1 METSGTKPAIKSFA
15 DVEAGKI
22 ILRTPFSQ
30 LLLCRRIPGG
40 WWDAP
45 RKAWTYPATPHHAAI
60 VRRTIPQLATSSSF
74 DALTAKKA
82 APQSKHAPTTAPDLP
97 AGLKT
102 RPWRHQIAAYEF
114 AMERFLQGLTGVML
128 AMGMGTGKSLVAC
141 MILLG
146 LRAMRTLIVAPLRVV
161 QVWIAQLER
170 HVTTPMVV
178 AALDE
183 DAGSVADKQR
193 LAEEKLRL
201 AETTGVPFVAVIN
214 YDSVWREPFGAWAE
228 RQAWDLVVADES
240 HKLKRPGGKASLY
253 FKRLRSRARHRLALT
268 GTPMPHSPLDVY
280 AQFRFLDASV
290 FGPSFNAF
298 KQKYAVM
305 GGFQN
310 KQVTNLQEPRRT
322 GIAHAAGHVP
332 RRQGRARPAARDP
345 RHLPH
350 DALPE
355 CQAIYRAIEEDF
367 IAEVEGGTITV
378 ANAMVALL
386 RLQQIAGGWV
396 KTDDERYRRVDWAK
410 QRLLEDTLE
419 DVGPGEPVVVFCR
432 FHAISMQCTRHAKR
446 SGLHQPGALRP
457 ACGTR
462 ALATGEAQ
470 VLAVQISSGGVGVDL
485 SRARYAIYYSLSFSL
500 GEYDQALS
508 RVHRPGQT
516 RPVEHIHLVARQ
528 APSTRRS
535 CARLKSAPKSSR
547 RSSPRSK
554 GNRHEH
560 GATQGIRRAR
570 KAQARS
576 GFGTESHRRPA
587 RRPRTGP
594 CAAVPGRRRRLDEGR
609 RPHRLHRPGH
619 LRQSAQR
626 PRRGDRRPQAP
637 ELGQYVSENYNT
649 QSLAPSCAKWPKKS
663 ACVASSRSG
672 CSPRRKCARRCRRP
686 SATP

>member
-45 RKAWTYPATPHHAAI
+45 RKAWTYPATSHHAAI

-114 AMERFLQGLTGVML
+114 AMERFLQGLYGVML

-146 LRAMRTLIVAPLRVV
+146 LRAMRVLIAAPLRVV
-161 QVWIAQLER
+161 QVWVAQFER

-201 AETTGVPFVAVIN
+201 AETRGVPFVAVIN
-214 YDSVWREPFGAWAE
+214 YDAVWREPFGSWAE

-240 HKLKRPGGKASLY
+240 HKLKRPGGKGSLY
-253 FKRLRSRARHRLALT
+253 FKRLRGRARHRLALT

-310 KQVTNLQEPRRT
+310 KQITNYKNLDELESLMRRVTYRVGKDVLDLPPQT
-322 GIAHAAGHVP
+322 HVTY
-332 RRQGRARPAARDP
+332 RCTISN
-345 RHLPH
+345 
-350 DALPE
+350 E
-355 CQAIYRAIEEDF
+355 CRAIYEAIEEDF
-367 IAEVEGGTITV
+367 IAQVEGGTITV

-386 RLQQIAGGWV
+386 RLQQIAGGWL
-396 KTDDERYRRVDWAK
+396 KTDDGQYRRVDWAK

-432 FHAISMQCTRHAKR
+432 FHGDLDAVHD
-446 SGLHQPGALRP
+446 
-457 ACGTR
+457 ACK
-462 ALATGEAQ
+462 ALAYTSLELSGRRDELAQWQRGEAQ

-485 SRARYAIYYSLSFSL
+485 TRARYSIYYSLSFSL

-528 APSTRRS
+528 TVDEKILRALEKR
-535 CARLKSAPKSSR
+535 AEVIQAILAEI
-547 RSSPRSK
+547 K
-554 GNRHEH
+554 G
-560 GATQGIRRAR
+560 
-570 KAQARS
+570 
-576 GFGTESHRRPA
+576 
-587 RRPRTGP
+587 
-594 CAAVPGRRRRLDEGR
+594 
-609 RPHRLHRPGH
+609 
-619 LRQSAQR
+619 
-626 PRRGDRRPQAP
+626 
-637 ELGQYVSENYNT
+637 
-649 QSLAPSCAKWPKKS
+649 
-663 ACVASSRSG
+663 
-672 CSPRRKCARRCRRP
+672 
-686 SATP
+686 